1 MADKKEN
8 RVFKPR
14 KERVTLNERMLP
26 DVKDLT
32 VGEETTIE
40 IKVKVVAISEG
51 SEYGSIDSEDGD
63 WESEHYGEKY
73 AAAKRKEDSLKR
85 ATFVVLSA
93 EEDTDADESPEQKA
107 ANKIMAEKRR
117 KRVI

>member
-1 MADKKEN
+1 MKGKRED

-26 DVKDLT
+26 DVKNLR

-40 IKVKVVAISEG
+40 IKVKVVAVSEG
-51 SEYGSIDSEDGD
+51 SEYGGFEEDSD
-63 WESEHYGEKY
+63 WEEREYGKKY
-73 AAAKRKEDSLKR
+73 AEAKRKEDSLKR

-93 EEDTDADESPEQKA
+93 AEDEDDQSPEQKA
-107 ANKIMAEKRR
+107 ANKIMADKRR
-117 KRVI
+117 KRII

>member
-1 MADKKEN
+1 MKDKRSE

-26 DVKDLT
+26 DVKNLR

-40 IKVKVVAISEG
+40 IKVKVVAVSEG
-51 SEYGSIDSEDGD
+51 SEYGGFEEDSD
-63 WESEHYGEKY
+63 WEEREYGKKY
-73 AAAKRKEDSLKR
+73 AEAKRKEDSLKR

-93 EEDTDADESPEQKA
+93 AEDDDDLSPEQKA
-107 ANKIMAEKRR
+107 ANKIMADKRR
-117 KRVI
+117 KRII

>member
-1 MADKKEN
+1 MKDKRSE

-26 DVKDLT
+26 DVKNLR

-40 IKVKVVAISEG
+40 IKVKVVAVSEG
-51 SEYGSIDSEDGD
+51 SEYGGFEEDSD
-63 WESEHYGEKY
+63 WEEREYGKKY
-73 AAAKRKEDSLKR
+73 AEAKRKEDSLKR

-93 EEDTDADESPEQKA
+93 EEDNDADESPEQKA

-117 KRVI
+117 KRIV